1 MDAPDIDYEDRRI
14 TSTSTGIV
22 IRRYYF
28 PTGWHKVVP
37 YARIRGVAE
46 LSLGRLSGK
55 GRIWGTANPR
65 LWANLDPGRPRKST
79 GFILDVG
86 KSVRPFLTPDDPAA
100 FRQVLEQHG
109 LSIIPASSQLI

>member
-1 MDAPDIDYEDRRI
+1 MDARDTDYEDRRI
-14 TSTSTGIV
+14 TSTSTRIV
-22 IRRYYF
+22 IRGYYF
-28 PTGWHKVVP
+28 PTGRPKVVP

-65 LWANLDPGRPRKST
+65 VWANLDPGRPRKST
-79 GFILDVG
+79 GFVLDIG